1 MTRTFFIIALLA
13 MLTQNIAILFIFL
26 KNTSDK
32 TQDNIF
38 DEVPNME
45 NNAHRR

>member
-1 MTRTFFIIALLA
+1 MIRTFFIIALLA
-13 MLTQNIAILFIFL
+13 MLIQNIAILFIFR

-32 TQDNIF
+32 TQDDIF
-38 DEVPNME
+38 DELPDME